1 MSERDQIE
9 RQQAL
14 FQQAFSD
21 AIPHNKA
28 LGIGV
33 VAVRR
38 GHGSMTLPY
47 DKKLIGNP
55 QTGVLHGGAIT
66 ALLDACSGMA
76 VATMLANPQPFAT
89 LDLRIDYLRPATPG
103 QDVIAEAECF
113 KVTSNVAFTRAFA
126 HHGDRNDPIASATGT
141 FMLATKGRSSLQDAA
156 IEAADPASDPDKRGG
171 ERA

>member
-1 MSERDQIE
+1 MSDPDPVE
-9 RQQAL
+9 RQQAI

-28 LGIGV
+28 IGIEV

-38 GHGSMTLPY
+38 GHGSMKLPY

-55 QTGVLHGGAIT
+55 ETGVLHGGAIT

-76 VATMLANPQPFAT
+76 VATMLDKPQPFAT
-89 LDLRIDYLRPATPG
+89 LDLRIDYVRPATPG
-103 QDVIAEAECF
+103 KEVIAEAECF

-141 FMLATKGRSSLQDAA
+141 FMLATKGRSRLQDIAVKAA
-156 IEAADPASDPDKRGG
+156 NPDSGDEG
-171 ERA
+171 EGA